1 MLLKR
6 NNLLLSF
13 FFVSLYS
20 VALETFLSRYF
31 AVTNWAE
38 YGYWI
43 ISIVMAGFAISGII
57 LSLFESFF
65 KKHSQILLSTIPAAL
80 LAFTVVGIY
89 CVSVNPF
96 NPLECQN
103 EVAWKNQLVN
113 IFKYYAA
120 LFPIFFLLG
129 VYISLIYIRHYRD
142 IRKIYAVNLIGSA
155 IGSVAM
161 LGGMYLVHV
170 FYLPAIIFPLLL
182 VPVFFGVVDQ
192 TVKMKRIIIS
202 AGLVM
207 FVIAEVYIVFFNTSN
222 FPFYKSITTVLSIEG
237 STVVK
242 KKSLPEGYFMVLDD
256 MTEFNNTD
264 LSNNYGLLKMGPPP
278 RSFGVY
284 RDGRRISSLV
294 NEIPTDYSYLNG
306 ALDSFPYDIRKNS
319 KVLLAGTNGGFRIF
333 ERQQLGASEILA
345 LEPDPTLFDLVGQDV
360 LAKNKIS
367 VDGKALSFKQITPYN
382 YLLSNGKEKFDVI
395 DISSDFLSS
404 GDNNK
409 YSYTVDAVKL
419 YLSALSTGGVLS
431 IPVNITEFTVH
442 SSKLIETVR
451 RALEETGAKYPA
463 MNIMIY
469 RSNWTA
475 RVVASNK
482 PFSEADLGSLKKFC
496 VERSFDASYYPGINP
511 ETAVIWNDLPA
522 ISFDEVT
529 RDNSGKATDAI
540 MHDSLVILGKDGKSF
555 FEKNFFNLSPSTVDR
570 PSFYSVL
577 RASRLGQILQK
588 RSILPQEEIG
598 YLVNIFV
605 LAQAVFLAI
614 VILLLPL
621 LRIRSFGGDK
631 RRIPKIMIYFACLG
645 LGFLFIEM
653 ALIERFS
660 VFLNSATTSFSVVLA
675 GMLVFSG
682 LGSWF
687 SSRFVDKAGKGIRF
701 AVFLIAVSVA
711 AYILFLFPM
720 IQALSGLPLVVKGIV
735 TLIVIAPVS
744 FALGMPYPL
753 GLSTMKEHTG
763 SLLPW
768 AYAIN
773 GAFSVIATPVASIV
787 SVSNGFAALFVV
799 SIILYLLAFVFF
811 PAERKSR

>member
-1 MLLKR
+1 MLKR
-6 NNLLLSF
+6 NSLLISF

-20 VALETFLSRYF
+20 IALETFLTRYF

-65 KKHSQILLSTIPAAL
+65 EKYSRILLSTIPAAL
-80 LAFTVVGIY
+80 IAFTVLGIY
-89 CVSVNPF
+89 CVSVNQF

-103 EVAWKNQLVN
+103 EVVWTNQLGN
-113 IFKYYAA
+113 IAKYYLA

-129 VYISLIYIRHYRD
+129 VYISLIYVRHYRE
-142 IRKIYAVNLIGSA
+142 IGKIYAVNLIGSA

-182 VPVFFGVVDQ
+182 VPVFFGTVDQ
-192 TVKMKRIIIS
+192 SAKVKKIIV
-202 AGLVM
+202 ACGLVL
-207 FVIAEVYIVFFNTSN
+207 FVLAEVYIVFFNTSN
-222 FPFYKSITTVLSIEG
+222 FPFYKSITTMLSVEG
-237 STVVK
+237 NKVVK
-242 KKSLPEGYFMVLDD
+242 KMSLPEGYFMVLDNV
-256 MTEFNNTD
+256 TEFNNTD
-264 LSNNYGLLKMGPPP
+264 LSNNYDTLKMGPPP
-278 RSFGVY
+278 RSLGVY
-284 RDGRRISSLV
+284 RDGRRVSSLAA
-294 NEIPTDYSYLNG
+294 EIPSDYSYLNG
-306 ALDSFPYDIRKNS
+306 ALDAFPYGIRPNA

-333 ERQQLGASEILA
+333 ERQKLGASSILA
-345 LEPDPTLFDLVGQDV
+345 LEPDPTLFDLVTTDV
-360 LAKNKIS
+360 LEKNKVS
-367 VDGKALSFKQITPYN
+367 VDGKALAFERITPYN
-382 YLLSNGKEKFDVI
+382 YLLANGKEKFDII
-395 DISSDFLSS
+395 DISSDFLGS

-419 YLSALSTGGVLS
+419 YLGSLSTGGVLS

-442 SSKLIETVR
+442 SAKLIETVR

-463 MNIMIY
+463 MNILIY

-482 PFSEADLGSLKKFC
+482 PFSEADIAALQKFC
-496 VERSFDASYYPGINP
+496 SDRSFDTSYFPGIDP
-511 ETAVIWNDLPA
+511 ETVTVWNDLPA
-522 ISFDEVT
+522 ISFEEVT
-529 RDNSGKATDAI
+529 RDDSGKATDAI
-540 MHDSLVILGKDGKSF
+540 MKDALVILGKDGKSF
-555 FEKNFFNLSPSTVDR
+555 FDKNFFNLSPSTADR

-577 RASRLGQILQK
+577 RAGKLSQILEK

-605 LAQAVFLAI
+605 LAQAVLLAI
-614 VILLLPL
+614 IILLLPL
-621 LRIRSFGGDK
+621 LRLRSFGGDK
-631 RRIPKIMIYFACLG
+631 RRIPKIMVYFACLG

-660 VFLNSATTSFSVVLA
+660 VFLNSATTAFSVVLA

-687 SSRFVDKAGKGIRF
+687 SSRFVDKAGKGIRI
-701 AVFLIAVSVA
+701 AVALIAVSVVC
-711 AYILFLFPM
+711 YILFLFPM
-720 IQALSGLPLVVKGIV
+720 IQTLSGLPLAVKGLV
-735 TLIVIAPVS
+735 VLIVIAPVS

-763 SLLPW
+763 SLIPW

-773 GAFSVIATPVASIV
+773 GAFSVISTPVAAIVSISNGYTALFAVSIV
-787 SVSNGFAALFVV
+787 
-799 SIILYLLAFVFF
+799 LYGLAFFCF
-811 PAERKSR
+811 PGERKAR